1 MVRDNILRDLGK
13 YECVVGTLPAG
24 NVFSV
29 LRSSGAG
36 DLVFERNGVE
46 IDDDEGGNKP
56 HRGSNASPS
65 VL

>member
-1 MVRDNILRDLGK
+1 MVKDDIFRDLGK
-13 YECVVGTLPAG
+13 CERCVGTLPVG

-29 LRSSGAG
+29 LWSSGAG
-36 DLVFERNGVE
+36 DLVSGGNGVE
-46 IDDDEGGNKP
+46 IDDGESGNKP